1 LAPILIADFPLGDG
15 GLFAVMARDLRRSGF
30 ALPDFTTYNGGGI
43 PFAYPP
49 LGLYVLALIP
59 GDPIATERW
68 LPLLWSM
75 LAIPGAY
82 LLARELS
89 DGRRAGLASLIFAAM
104 PVTWAIEGGGVV
116 RALAFAL
123 FLYALWRFAVLL
135 REPRV
140 LNAVAAGV
148 LLAAALLTHPA
159 VGPPALAS
167 AVLLCGFRA
176 SWRGMAGAAG
186 SAMTA
191 GVLILP
197 WLLTVIA
204 RHGIEPMLTAA
215 CAHGSEQPIPRL
227 LLYGP
232 SWLGALDLVVSA
244 AIVGLAISIARR
256 DLFVP
261 AWLVLLVVVPG
272 GEGRYAALAWAM
284 LASAGVT
291 VVLAAARTAGAER
304 LTAGIG
310 IAFLLV
316 ASLLAGYQQFQALGS
331 AVRSAAVAAG
341 RSVPP
346 GTLFGVKSDAPGDDE
361 ALLDWFPALSGRSSA
376 GTYMGLEFTSA
387 ARWKQALQD
396 NWMIQAGMV
405 PANVDVLF
413 VVRDGRPTIEQVS
426 LP

>member
-1 LAPILIADFPLGDG
+1 
-15 GLFAVMARDLRRSGF
+15 
-30 ALPDFTTYNGGGI
+30 
-43 PFAYPP
+43 
-49 LGLYVLALIP
+49 
-59 GDPIATERW
+59 
-68 LPLLWSM
+68 
-75 LAIPGAY
+75 
-82 LLARELS
+82 
-89 DGRRAGLASLIFAAM
+89 
-104 PVTWAIEGGGVV
+104 
-116 RALAFAL
+116 
-123 FLYALWRFAVLL
+123 
-135 REPRV
+135 
-140 LNAVAAGV
+140 
-148 LLAAALLTHPA
+148 
-159 VGPPALAS
+159 
-167 AVLLCGFRA
+167 
-176 SWRGMAGAAG
+176 
-186 SAMTA
+186 
-191 GVLILP
+191 
-197 WLLTVIA
+197 
-204 RHGIEPMLTAA
+204 
-215 CAHGSEQPIPRL
+215 
-227 LLYGP
+227 
-232 SWLGALDLVVSA
+232 LDLVVPA
-244 AIVGLAISIARR
+244 ALVGLAISIARR

-331 AVRSAAVAAG
+331 EVRSAAVAAG

-346 GTLFGVKSDAPGDDE
+346 DTRFGVKSDAAGGDE
-361 ALLDWFPALSGRSSA
+361 ALLDWFPVLSGRRSA